1 MSIHILV
8 DSEVLSR
15 SRFALSLAVEVM
27 GTLRRRRHR
36 GEIVPGATEHT
47 VRWNRRA
54 AERLD
59 ERTLHLLH
67 ALVPVDHDYTPDF
80 LTPRPTGTRLTIEEV
95 TERIA
100 TTPEEIV
107 DYHLDIGLDG
117 RPVRPEVVEQFASE
131 EHYRRWRRPLPRDLA
146 PLIAAGPRALAEEA
160 ARAIELF
167 HRRAIAD
174 DWPLVR
180 SVLETDI
187 AQRGTR
193 ISTQGWAAMLADLGD
208 LTWTG
213 SELTI
218 ERPYEGVVDWAD
230 DGVLFVPSTALA
242 GRVQFCAERPDSP
255 VLTYPAQGV
264 AALWSGAGDR
274 DGGTDIADLIG
285 RGRRE
290 VLELLDRPR
299 TTRDLS
305 RLDGR
310 AESTISYHLG
320 VLARAGLV
328 TKQRTGGSVGY
339 RRTALGDSL
348 VAGDLPR
355 GHSFEQSA

>member
-8 DSEVLSR
+8 DSGVLAR
-15 SRFALSLAVEVM
+15 SRFASSPAVEVM
-27 GTLRRRRHR
+27 GTVRRRRQGGSAVR
-36 GEIVPGATEHT
+36 GAVEHT
-47 VRWNRRA
+47 VRWNQRA
-54 AERLD
+54 AERMDPSAL
-59 ERTLHLLH
+59 RLLH

-80 LTPRPTGTRLTIEEV
+80 LTPRPTGTRLTIDDVAEA
-95 TERIA
+95 IA

-107 DYHLDIGLDG
+107 EYHLDIGLDG
-117 RPVRPEVVEQFASE
+117 RAVRPEVVAQFASE
-131 EHYRRWRRPLPRDLA
+131 EAYRRWRRPIPRDLA
-146 PLIAAGPRALAEEA
+146 PFVAAGPRALAEEA

-174 DWPLVR
+174 DWPLVC
-180 SVLETDI
+180 SVLEADI
-187 AQRGTR
+187 SQRGAL
-193 ISTQGWAAMLADLGD
+193 ISTRGWAAMLADLGD

-230 DGVLFVPSTALA
+230 DGVLFVPSTAHA

-264 AALWSGAGDR
+264 AALWSGLGQQD
-274 DGGTDIADLIG
+274 DGTDIADLIG

-328 TKQRTGGSVGY
+328 SKQRSGGSVGY
-339 RRTALGDSL
+339 RRTDLGDSL
-348 VAGDLPR
+348 VTGGGRPGRRYD
-355 GHSFEQSA
+355 QSA